1 MERKESGEKKK
12 TKLWWVAWE
21 EEEQKKKNQRT
32 KQKRSLVMRK
42 KRAVGEWGRF
52 DNTQTWDLLV
62 EWNYE
67 SAIITLFP

>member
-1 MERKESGEKKK
+1 MMSCLGRRR
-12 TKLWWVAWE
+12 A
-21 EEEQKKKNQRT
+21 KKKNQRT

-62 EWNYE
+62 E
-67 SAIITLFP
+67 